1 MSFRLGLFVFSS
13 TKRGNNGDS
22 GIYVSIYVPG
32 VSSVVHLP
40 HSSQDESRSII
51 QCSLSLIPGG
61 GIQSIKSGS
70 LFFHLGCPT
79 FQAYGFHGREFQS
92 LTKEAFIII
101 LDSY

>member
-61 GIQSIKSGS
+61 GIQSIKR
-70 LFFHLGCPT
+70 LM
-79 FQAYGFHGREFQS
+79 GFMAESFS
-92 LTKEAFIII
+92 P
-101 LDSY
+101 